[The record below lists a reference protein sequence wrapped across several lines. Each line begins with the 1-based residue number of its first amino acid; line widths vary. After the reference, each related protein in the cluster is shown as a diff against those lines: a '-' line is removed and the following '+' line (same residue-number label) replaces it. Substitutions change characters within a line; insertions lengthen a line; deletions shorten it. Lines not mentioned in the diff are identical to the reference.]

1 MHMQSGKPLLGCGS
15 MPSRILYKARAP
27 IMPSL
32 IGRLVGQRYQIEQ
45 VVARGGMATVYLAID
60 LRLER
65 KVALKVIHPHLA
77 SDASFRDKFMR
88 EARMAAKLSHPNLV
102 NVFDQGEDGEIAFMA
117 MEFVSGITLR
127 DALKDFGALDAK
139 RALDL
144 FEPMLSGLA
153 AAHRAGVL
161 HRDLKPEN
169 VLLADDGRIK
179 LGDFG
184 LARDID
190 NHTSTGSLVGTVAY
204 LSPELVMR
212 GIADARSDVYAA
224 GIMLFEMLTG
234 RQPYEGEQAVQ
245 IAYQHANEIV
255 PAPSTVN
262 AGVPALLDELVLWA
276 TAKEPAHRPNDAV
289 ELLAVVQR
297 AKAELKAGR
306 NDTALRVPVLNQS
319 TDAKTTVLPAMDLN
333 ATEIISATN
342 LDGATTVLDDFEF
355 QTPDISPLEKLG
367 MKRRGLKIVIATLLV
382 ILMGAGGGWFFSS
395 GPGGFK
401 AIPNLTS
408 RTLEEAQTSLSSL
421 NADVV
426 IEEVSSAT
434 VAQGLV
440 VNTEPAAGAYYF
452 GGTIKIYISSGPKL
466 VSAPQLKGL
475 NLAEATAEIIKAG
488 FVLGE
493 VKSAFNSLPIGEIFD
508 YLGSDGTKIPETS
521 RLDLWVSL
529 GAIPVVAGL
538 SQEVAV
544 AAIETAGLTINE
556 INEEFSDSVA
566 AGQVINLVPLSEP
579 LGKNG
584 SVNLLVSKGP
594 NVVIVPNMIGQTI
607 LAAKT
612 NLETL
617 GLRVIVN
624 TDQLTTK
631 WGIVKVKRQSAAAD
645 TQLRVGDSITISTK

>member
-1 MHMQSGKPLLGCGS
+1 
-15 MPSRILYKARAP
+15 
-27 IMPSL
+27 MPSL

-45 VVARGGMATVYLAID
+45 VVARGGMATVYLATD

-77 SDASFRDKFMR
+77 SDASFRDKFIR

-276 TAKEPAHRPNDAV
+276 TAKEPSHRPNDAV

-306 NDTALRVPVLNQS
+306 NDTALRVPVLNQA

-355 QTPDISPLEKLG
+355 QAPDISPLEKLG

-421 NADVV
+421 NAEVL

-434 VAQGLV
+434 VAKGLV

-466 VSAPQLKGL
+466 VSAPELKGL

-493 VKSAFNSLPIGEIFD
+493 VKSAFNSSPIGEIFD

-529 GAIPVVAGL
+529 GAIPIVAGL